1 MWICWRMRTY
11 TISWLSFGYHWL
23 WLDMDWSGFF
33 LCPKE
38 SSQKNHLGHPNS
50 IVVGDKNPTKKSD
63 DLPIVSPSNIP
74 PYLPIDFHHLC
85 HGQQLDS
92 TFTPGKIGDA
102 HLTMFK
108 GIYFIY
114 STCTY
119 TYTYTY
125 IYIYIYIHIMIIY
138 IPMGYIYIAMMIWFP
153 LWDDHTTS
161 IPWAPFKPPILGD

>member
-1 MWICWRMRTY
+1 MDLLEDANLYYFVVVIR
-11 TISWLSFGYHWL
+11 LSLAMTRHGLIRIFFVSQRVVPKKPFGT
-23 WLDMDWSGFF
+23 
-33 LCPKE
+33 
-38 SSQKNHLGHPNS
+38 HPNS

-114 STCTY
+114 IYSTCTY

-125 IYIYIYIHIMIIY
+125 IYTYIYIYI
-138 IPMGYIYIAMMIWFP
+138 
-153 LWDDHTTS
+153 S
-161 IPWAPFKPPILGD
+161 